1 MVVISENLPFKVR
14 GESAEDRG
22 KATCQ
27 DRLARPNEHA
37 AISAHRA
44 RFVYLRLS
52 IGAPTQC
59 QSGAAQH
66 GELERIEPIHAPT
79 ISLGRGKLGSCAGL
93 AFVTAPRR

>member
-27 DRLARPNEHA
+27 DCLARPNEHA

-66 GELERIEPIHAPT
+66 GDLERIEPYPWRWPPA
-79 ISLGRGKLGSCAGL
+79 CL
-93 AFVTAPRR
+93 ARWLVAVLARVSGE